1 MVNPSGWEMNMSL
14 GNSNMANA
22 AAAVPAKDAQV
33 RRTEAPVRL
42 LRAGN
47 EDITIGENSLLEGSF
62 ETHGTIFV
70 DGAAVNADLRA
81 AQLSIGATG
90 RVEGQAA
97 VHRAEIA
104 GVFDGTL
111 ECAGEVILRSSS
123 RIAGEVKCAK
133 LVTHR
138 GAVIDAQ
145 VRVIMESEEVEE
157 KSPHGAVIAQAAR
170 DSSVRPW
177 TRRRFKRVVPVMS
190 GAVLS
195 LGLVGIGA
203 LIF

>member
-1 MVNPSGWEMNMSL
+1 MSL
-14 GNSNMANA
+14 GNTSMAGA
-22 AAAVPAKDAQV
+22 AAEAPAKDGRM
-33 RRTEAPVRL
+33 RRTDTPVRL
-42 LRAGN
+42 IRAGN

-62 ETHGTIFV
+62 ETQGSIFV

-97 VHRAEIA
+97 VLRAEIA

-111 ECAGEVILRSSS
+111 ECTGEVILRSSS

-145 VRVIMESEEVEE
+145 VRVITDGDEPEE
-157 KSPHGAVIAQAAR
+157 KSAQAAAIAQAAR
-170 DSSVRPW
+170 DSAIRPW
-177 TRRRFKRVVPVMS
+177 TRRRFKRAVPVVS
-190 GAVLS
+190 GAMLS
-195 LGLVGIGA
+195 LCLVGLGA

>member
-1 MVNPSGWEMNMSL
+1 MSMGNMNMA
-14 GNSNMANA
+14 GAAGNA
-22 AAAVPAKDAQV
+22 AKPDNQTRKPD
-33 RRTEAPVRL
+33 APVRL
-42 LRAGN
+42 IRAGN

-62 ETHGTIFV
+62 ETQGAIFV

-81 AQLSIGATG
+81 AQLSIGASG

-97 VHRAEIA
+97 VLRAEIA

-111 ECAGEVILRSSS
+111 ECSGEVILRSSS

-145 VRVIMESEEVEE
+145 VRVIAESDEAEE
-157 KSPHGAVIAQAAR
+157 KSAQGAFIAQAAR
-170 DSSVRPW
+170 ESAIRPW
-177 TRRRFKRVVPVMS
+177 TRRRFKRAIPMMS
-190 GAVLS
+190 GAALS
-195 LGLVGIGA
+195 LGLVGVGA

>member
-1 MVNPSGWEMNMSL
+1 MSL
-14 GNSNMANA
+14 GNMNTAHVA
-22 AAAVPAKDAQV
+22 AETSAKDSQA
-33 RRTEAPVRL
+33 RRNEAPVRI

-62 ETHGTIFV
+62 ETQGSIFV

-81 AQLSIGATG
+81 FQLSIGATG
-90 RVEGQAA
+90 RVEGQAS
-97 VHRAEIA
+97 VLRAEIA

-111 ECAGEVILRSSS
+111 DCAGEVILRSSS

-145 VRVIMESEEVEE
+145 VRVIADGDEAEE
-157 KSPHGAVIAQAAR
+157 KSPHGMAIVHSAR

-177 TRRRFKRVVPVMS
+177 TKRRFRRVVPVMS

-195 LGLVGIGA
+195 LGLIGIGA

>member
-1 MVNPSGWEMNMSL
+1 MKMSL
-14 GNSNMANA
+14 GNTNTASVAMDTS
-22 AAAVPAKDAQV
+22 AKDSQA
-33 RRTEAPVRL
+33 RRNDTPVRF

-62 ETHGTIFV
+62 ETQGSIFV

-81 AQLSIGATG
+81 FQLSIGATG
-90 RVEGQAA
+90 RVEGQAS
-97 VHRAEIA
+97 VLRAEIA
-104 GVFDGTL
+104 GIFDGTL
-111 ECAGEVILRSSS
+111 ECAGEIILRSSS

-138 GAVIDAQ
+138 GAIIDAQ
-145 VRVIMESEEVEE
+145 VRVIADSDEADE
-157 KSPHGAVIAQAAR
+157 KSPHGAVIMQGAR

-177 TRRRFKRVVPVMS
+177 TRRRFRRMVPVMS
-190 GAVLS
+190 GAALS
-195 LGLVGIGA
+195 LCLVCIGA

>member
-1 MVNPSGWEMNMSL
+1 MKMSMGNMNTAS
-14 GNSNMANA
+14 SA
-22 AAAVPAKDAQV
+22 AADAARQDNQT
-33 RRTEAPVRL
+33 RRPEAPVRL
-42 LRAGN
+42 IRGGN
-47 EDITIGENSLLEGSF
+47 EDIAIGENSLLEGSF
-62 ETHGTIFV
+62 ETQGSIFV

-81 AQLSIGATG
+81 SQLSIGASG
-90 RVEGQAA
+90 RVEGQAS
-97 VHRAEIA
+97 VLRAEIA

-111 ECAGEVILRSSS
+111 ECSGEVILRSSS

-145 VRVIMESEEVEE
+145 VRVIAESDEAEE
-157 KSPHGAVIAQAAR
+157 KSQQGAVIAQAAR
-170 DSSVRPW
+170 ESVIRPW
-177 TRRRFKRVVPVMS
+177 TRRRFKRAIPVMS

-195 LGLVGIGA
+195 LGLVGFGA